1 MLVLLWALSRS
12 GRNPDLQTALWRAHH
27 RLCCQQLDANIQTR
41 SVYIIHTLL
50 LYLYNI
56 YIIHNILLY
65 RHHQHAG
72 LFVGVMT
79 RSHRHYP
86 TAYSGCRDRSR
97 FQLEGANIQTR
108 SDQWWCMHIITC
120 SDPQCIYNIYI
131 YIYIYIY
138 IIHTL
143 LYVYIIYIYR
153 HHHHAGLFACG
164 RDEELLHLP
173 PSTRSHNCSPVIAW
187 LPTYKSADVIYK

>member
-131 YIYIYIY
+131 YIYYPHIIICIYYIY
-138 IIHTL
+138 TDTTIMLVCLLVGVMRSCFIYPPAPEVTTVHLWLRGCQHTN
-143 LYVYIIYIYR
+143 
-153 HHHHAGLFACG
+153 
-164 RDEELLHLP
+164 P
-173 PSTRSHNCSPVIAW
+173 QM
-187 LPTYKSADVIYK
+187 